1 MSANAQDGTV
11 EGLRLLADLRAETE
25 RADSK
30 ASFLLGA
37 LSMTVGLLGGLIA
50 ARGHGPSR
58 LPLAG
63 AVLWWTAVTALAVS
77 LGFLLLAVLPRYGSR
92 RWTPGSPLT
101 YFGDIRR
108 AARLGMLAE
117 ALDVTESAPRRG
129 LVEALA
135 ENSRIVGSKHLWIRA
150 GLAAYG
156 VGIAL
161 LLPALLL
168 R

>member
-1 MSANAQDGTV
+1 MNAAARDGTAA
-11 EGLRLLADLRAETE
+11 GLRLLADLRAETE

-30 ASFLLGA
+30 ASLLLGA

-50 ARGHGPSR
+50 ARGHGPSQ
-58 LPLAG
+58 LSFTG
-63 AVLWWTAVTALAVS
+63 AVLWWTAVTALAAS
-77 LGFLLLAVLPRYGSR
+77 LGSLLLAVLPRYGSR

-108 AARLGMLAE
+108 AARLGVLDQALA
-117 ALDVTESAPRRG
+117 ATESEPRRG

-135 ENSRIVGSKHLWIRA
+135 ENSRIVGSKHHWIRV

-156 VGIAL
+156 AGMAL

-168 R
+168 H